1 MGGAIRF
8 GRWFASSST
17 KDCIILFNGHTTVI
31 FTNNS
36 VTNEGSGGALA
47 IYVYPRGLP
56 CAAIVSFTGR
66 SIVVFSNNTGGALQ
80 CREEELHELMF
91 QGNANVTF
99 TNNRAK

>member
-1 MGGAIRF
+1 MRGAIRF

-17 KDCIILFNGHTTVI
+17 KDCIILFSGHTTVI

-36 VTNEGSGGALA
+36 VTNEGLGGALA
-47 IYVYPRGLP
+47 VYVHPRGLP
-56 CAAIVSFTGR
+56 RAIVSFTGR